1 MQKPTG
7 PGLLLRGRQWAKAI
21 KRDAVTISIA
31 ARDPRV
37 PWYAKV
43 LAGAVAAYA
52 LSPIDLIPDFV
63 WGWGNACVLHDLRD
77 RRPSHPVA
85 QIPKR
90 SLSAY
95 SPTQG
100 SPTPS
105 GRARESRV
113 ARPVGRAA
121 FPAAP
126 RLRDQFAMPAEDRVR
141 CHQRRDVAKG
151 APADLVAEHS
161 QSPTLIIGQSN
172 AMAEQLRLQGPVLFA
187 KKIDDRTL
195 LTLDPSKE
203 RHEQEVERKHAPES
217 IRNSI
222 HLPHAAGT
230 NLGNNFI
237 RAEARPGSQQHDD
250 RLG

>member
-1 MQKPTG
+1 MIF
-7 PGLLLRGRQWAKAI
+7 AI
-21 KRDAVTISIA
+21 VVRATRWPRFRSAPCPRIA
-31 ARDPRV
+31 PPRV
-37 PWYAKV
+37 
-43 LAGAVAAYA
+43 
-52 LSPIDLIPDFV
+52 
-63 WGWGNACVLHDLRD
+63 LR
-77 RRPSHPVA
+77 RRPENELANLALHA
-85 QIPKR
+85 R
-90 SLSAY
+90 SAG
-95 SPTQG
+95 P
-100 SPTPS
+100 P
-105 GRARESRV
+105 
-113 ARPVGRAA
+113 

-250 RLG
+250 RLGRYG

>member
-1 MQKPTG
+1 MTRPVMV
-7 PGLLLRGRQWAKAI
+7 PVVCCANREAPSS
-21 KRDAVTISIA
+21 DAVAMLANHSLIISTL
-31 ARDPRV
+31 RS
-37 PWYAKV
+37 
-43 LAGAVAAYA
+43 
-52 LSPIDLIPDFV
+52 LSRLQ
-63 WGWGNACVLHDLRD
+63 
-77 RRPSHPVA
+77 PSHPVA

-90 SLSAY
+90 SLNPRIAPPRVLRRHPENELANLALHARSAG
-95 SPTQG
+95 P
-100 SPTPS
+100 P
-105 GRARESRV
+105 
-113 ARPVGRAA
+113 

-126 RLRDQFAMPAEDRVR
+126 RLRDHFAMPAEDRVR

-250 RLG
+250 RLELYG